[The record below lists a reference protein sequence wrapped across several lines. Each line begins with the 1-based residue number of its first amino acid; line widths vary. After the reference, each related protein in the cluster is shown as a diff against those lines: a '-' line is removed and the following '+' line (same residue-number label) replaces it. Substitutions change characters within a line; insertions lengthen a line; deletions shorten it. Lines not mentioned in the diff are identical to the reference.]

1 MKENINDIK
10 QTKQPGERP
19 MKRPAQSRTEHVQ
32 IVFPAHTNGSNRL
45 FGGQLMQWIDIVAA
59 VVARRHSESNVT
71 TACIETVTFKAP
83 AFVDDTIYLS
93 GVITYAGRTSMEV
106 RVETWSETLQGE
118 RHSLN
123 TAYLTLVAIDENNV
137 PVSVPGLIIET
148 EDEKCLWDQAKLRR
162 QIRESMRSNNPC

>member
-1 MKENINDIK
+1 MKENANDIK
-10 QTKQPGERP
+10 QISQRK

-32 IVFPAHTNGSNRL
+32 IVFPAHTNGSDRL

-71 TACIETVTFKAP
+71 TACIETVTFTAP

-93 GVITYAGRTSMEV
+93 GIITYAGRTSMEV
-106 RVETWSETLQGE
+106 RVETWSETLSGE

-123 TAYLTLVAIDENNV
+123 TAYLTLVAVDENNI
-137 PVSVPGLIIET
+137 PVQVPGLTLET
-148 EDEKCLWDQAKLRR
+148 EEEKCLWDQAKLRR
-162 QIRESMRSNNPC
+162 QIRESMQSNSPC